1 MFSLR
6 IVYSLLFSLLTIII
20 ITTPVSATTDIQQLI
35 DNIEEG
41 ATLYLQPG
49 TYEGNFSIN
58 KAMTIVGEDG
68 VILKPK
74 VQDEPIITIIGAK
87 DVSVKGLQL
96 ETKGTGLE
104 IKDSEHIL
112 LSDVIMMNV
121 DSGIKIYRSKNV
133 DIQQI
138 SVTGNDQHY
147 SKKGNGIAAFN
158 SSNLIVKNNRF
169 NKVQDG
175 IYIENVK
182 GTSVENNKV
191 ENSRYGT
198 HFMYSEDVQA
208 LHNEYIKNETGL
220 MIMMTKNVMLSQ
232 NEVSYQDGFNGT
244 GITLYEVENIDIQEH
259 IISGNRVAI
268 SIQKTT
274 GVHIANNILQMNQTA
289 IESIKSDN
297 TNLVVKNY
305 FVGNLVNVRSDMD
318 GIFLKENYYDDYAGI
333 DIDHDGIGEESYV
346 ALQSFGQWMVRKPV
360 YQYYV
365 EAPSVVLLNEI
376 DKQTNRGAKQLLV
389 DETPTTIFNVNKK
402 IHFEIHSLQ
411 LIIGLFLVIGC
422 VVIWRRSVL
431 S

>member
-1 MFSLR
+1 MFFAL
-6 IVYSLLFSLLTIII
+6 I
-20 ITTPVSATTDIQQLI
+20 ITNPVTAKTDLQQLI
-35 DNIEEG
+35 NNIEDG
-41 ATLYLQPG
+41 DTLHLPSG
-49 TYEGNFSIN
+49 IYEGNFSIN
-58 KAMTIVGEDG
+58 KAITMVAEDG
-68 VILKPK
+68 VILIPK
-74 VQDEPIITIIGAK
+74 SLDEPIITIDEAK
-87 DVSVKGLQL
+87 DVSIQGLQL
-96 ETKGTGLE
+96 QTSGTGIV
-104 IKDSEHIL
+104 IKDSENIK
-112 LSDVIMMNV
+112 LSDVVMTNV
-121 DSGIKIYRSKNV
+121 DSGIKIYRSKNI

-147 SKKGNGIAAFN
+147 SKKGNGIAAYN
-158 SSNLIVKNNRF
+158 SANLIVKNNRF

-175 IYIENVK
+175 IYIEHVK

-208 LHNEYIKNETGL
+208 LHNEYVKNETGL
-220 MIMMTKNVMLSQ
+220 MIMMTDHVTLSQ
-232 NEVSYQDGFNGT
+232 NDVSYQDGFNGT
-244 GITLYEVENIDIQEH
+244 GITLYEVEQIDIQDH

-289 IESIKSDN
+289 IESIKSDR
-297 TNLVVKNY
+297 TNLVGNNY
-305 FVGNLVNVRSDMD
+305 FVGNLVNVRSDQD
-318 GIFLKENYYDDYAGI
+318 GVSLKGNYYDDYAGI
-333 DIDHDGIGEESYV
+333 DIDNDGIGEESYV

-376 DKQTNRGAKQLLV
+376 DKQTNKAAKQLLV
-389 DETPTTIFNVNKK
+389 DEIPKTTLDVDKK
-402 IHFEIHSLQ
+402 IHFEIHLLQ
-411 LIIGLFLVIGC
+411 LVVGLLLVIGC